1 MLRPQALHALRGSDL
16 IIHAGD
22 VGNASILD
30 ALKEIAPTIAVKG
43 NIDAKGLALPI
54 AALVEAGPAR
64 MHVIRDVKELN
75 MDPAGLGI
83 HIVVSG
89 HSHKPSQSE
98 RGGVLY
104 INPGSAGPRRFR
116 LPVSVAMLDFAK
128 RPWSAVFI
136 ELKL

>member
-1 MLRPQALHALRGSDL
+1 
-16 IIHAGD
+16 
-22 VGNASILD
+22 
-30 ALKEIAPTIAVKG
+30 
-43 NIDAKGLALPI
+43 
-54 AALVEAGPAR
+54 
-64 MHVIRDVKELN
+64 

-104 INPGSAGPRRFR
+104 INPGTAGPRRFR

>member
-1 MLRPQALHALRGSDL
+1 LDALRGSDF

-30 ALKEIAPTIAVKG
+30 ALKEIAPTVAVKG
-43 NIDAKGLALPI
+43 NVDAKGLGLPVS
-54 AALVEAGPAR
+54 ALVEAGPALIYII
-64 MHVIRDVKELN
+64 HDVKELD
-75 MDPAGLGI
+75 MDPAALGV
-83 HIVVSG
+83 HIVVGG

-116 LPVSVAMLDFAK
+116 LPVSVATLDFAK

>member
-1 MLRPQALHALRGSDL
+1 LDALRGSDL

-30 ALKEIAPTIAVKG
+30 ALKQIAPTVAVKG
-43 NIDAKGLALPI
+43 NVDSKGLALPV
-54 AALVEAGPAR
+54 AALVEAGPSLIY
-64 MHVIRDVKELN
+64 VIHDVKELDI
-75 MDPAGLGI
+75 DPAGLGI

-104 INPGSAGPRRFR
+104 VNPGSAGPRRFR
-116 LPVSVAMLDFAK
+116 LPVSVATLDFAK

-136 ELKL
+136 EMKL